1 MRSGRKVGLLL
12 GRPQIFDVTL
22 VVLLCLPSLIVLPFT
37 LLDDDPDTAMR
48 AGLFLLAV
56 PPLLAR
62 RRHPVPVAVVIAALD
77 IAGRL
82 TITPSLSILAAIAL
96 YGLGRHTTTR
106 RALASSLL
114 PVTAAY
120 AVTSSASLTAGPQS
134 SGAFAFGALF
144 PLVLTGAGLLARSR
158 AETRRLKESIRTE
171 EAVQAE
177 RRRIARELHD
187 VVAHHITVV
196 SALVGGARVTLP
208 TEPPEA
214 TQALL
219 AAEQSARQALTE
231 MRHLLKVLRADGSGG
246 GEATGVGTAEL
257 PTLVEQAGAA
267 GAPAEL
273 VVEGEPVP
281 LPAAVDRAVYR
292 IVQEALTNTRRHA
305 PGSRALV
312 RIGYGEQEVEV
323 EVLDDG
329 PVTVPPSP
337 GGFGLVGMA
346 ERVALCGGSLD
357 AGPGPAGGFRVH
369 ARLPL

>member
-22 VVLLCLPSLIVLPFT
+22 VVLLFLPSLIVLPFT

-82 TITPSLSILAAIAL
+82 TITPP
-96 YGLGRHTTTR
+96 GDGRLR
-106 RALASSLL
+106 RHVLRVPHGGP
-114 PVTAAY
+114 PVLRR
-120 AVTSSASLTAGPQS
+120 VRLRCS
-134 SGAFAFGALF
+134 LF

-158 AETRRLKESIRTE
+158 AETRPLKESIRTE

-219 AAEQSARQALTE
+219 AAEQNARQALTE

-246 GEATGVGTAEL
+246 
-257 PTLVEQAGAA
+257 
-267 GAPAEL
+267 
-273 VVEGEPVP
+273 
-281 LPAAVDRAVYR
+281 
-292 IVQEALTNTRRHA
+292 
-305 PGSRALV
+305 
-312 RIGYGEQEVEV
+312 
-323 EVLDDG
+323 DDG

-346 ERVALCGGSLD
+346 ERVALCGRSLD